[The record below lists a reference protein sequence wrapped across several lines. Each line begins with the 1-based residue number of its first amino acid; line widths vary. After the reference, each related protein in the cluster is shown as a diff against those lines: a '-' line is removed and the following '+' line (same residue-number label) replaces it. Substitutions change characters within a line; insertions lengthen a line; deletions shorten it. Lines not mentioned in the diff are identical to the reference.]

1 MKLQFIS
8 KKSSINKYHIK
19 DTRQEFPYSKNMSN
33 FPEFLNR
40 LLVNLPILPMMIL
53 LQCDSSL
60 GQMCSLSCT
69 QTAIVRNMPYE
80 EAYKIVQNREWE
92 LEDDFGDDSILI
104 RRYKRVIIN
113 RDFSLFILKY
123 ISEVIVSYD
132 HYRNHL
138 QTEGPELYGVL
149 ALISERSFLHQEL

>member
-8 KKSSINKYHIK
+8 KKSSINKYNIK
-19 DTRQEFPYSKNMSN
+19 DTTQEFPYSKNMSN

-40 LLVNLPILPMMIL
+40 LLVSLPILSMMIL

-60 GQMCSLSCT
+60 GQMCSVSCK
-69 QTAIVRNMPYE
+69 QTATVRNIPYE

-92 LEDDFGDDSILI
+92 LEDDFGDNSILI

-138 QTEGPELYGVL
+138 QTKGPELYGVL
-149 ALISERSFLHQEL
+149 ALISTRSFLHQEL

>member
-1 MKLQFIS
+1 
-8 KKSSINKYHIK
+8 
-19 DTRQEFPYSKNMSN
+19 MSN

-40 LLVNLPILPMMIL
+40 LLVSLPILSMMIL

-60 GQMCSLSCT
+60 GQMCSVSCT
-69 QTAIVRNMPYE
+69 QTATVRNIPYE

-92 LEDDFGDDSILI
+92 LEDDFGDNSILI
-104 RRYKRVIIN
+104 RRHKRVIIN

-138 QTEGPELYGVL
+138 QIEGPELYGVL
-149 ALISERSFLHQEL
+149 ALISTRSFLRQEH

>member
-8 KKSSINKYHIK
+8 KKSSINKYNIK
-19 DTRQEFPYSKNMSN
+19 DTTQEFPYSKNMSN

-40 LLVNLPILPMMIL
+40 LLVSLPILSMMIL

-60 GQMCSLSCT
+60 GQMCSVSCT
-69 QTAIVRNMPYE
+69 QTATVRNLPYE

-92 LEDDFGDDSILI
+92 LEDDFGDNSILI

-113 RDFSLFILKY
+113 RDFFTLHF
-123 ISEVIVSYD
+123 EVY
-132 HYRNHL
+132 
-138 QTEGPELYGVL
+138 
-149 ALISERSFLHQEL
+149 F

>member
-8 KKSSINKYHIK
+8 KKSSINKYNIK
-19 DTRQEFPYSKNMSN
+19 DTTQEFPYSKNMSN

-40 LLVNLPILPMMIL
+40 LLVSLPILSMMIL

-60 GQMCSLSCT
+60 GQMCSVSCT
-69 QTAIVRNMPYE
+69 QTATVRNIPYE

-92 LEDDFGDDSILI
+92 LEDDFGDNSILI

-113 RDFSLFILKY
+113 RDFFTLHF
-123 ISEVIVSYD
+123 EVY
-132 HYRNHL
+132 
-138 QTEGPELYGVL
+138 
-149 ALISERSFLHQEL
+149 F

>member
-1 MKLQFIS
+1 
-8 KKSSINKYHIK
+8 
-19 DTRQEFPYSKNMSN
+19 MSN

-40 LLVNLPILPMMIL
+40 LLVSLPILSMMIL

-60 GQMCSLSCT
+60 GQMCSVSCT
-69 QTAIVRNMPYE
+69 QTATVRNLPYE

-92 LEDDFGDDSILI
+92 LEDDFGDNSILI

-132 HYRNHL
+132 HYRN

-149 ALISERSFLHQEL
+149 ALISTRSFLHQEL